1 MSLRLA
7 GRVQRVRPSP
17 TVSITALAG
26 KLREEGKDIIG
37 LSAGEPDFPTPE
49 HIQDAANAAIRGGD
63 TKYTAVDG
71 STSLKAAIQ
80 GKFARD
86 NKLDFQLDEIIV
98 SAGGKQVCYNAC
110 QALLQIGD
118 EVIIPA
124 PYWVSYPD
132 MVRLAGAEPVIV
144 PTMSSAKF
152 RMSAE
157 QLRNA
162 ITPQTRAIFV
172 NSPCN
177 PTGTVY
183 SRDDWLAWGEV
194 LREHPDVILITDD
207 IYEHISWGAPFLSFL
222 TVCPDLHE
230 QVLTVNGV
238 SKCYAMT
245 GWRLGYGAG
254 PAALIRAMTTIQSQ
268 STTNACSIS
277 QAAADAALTGDQ
289 GFVPE
294 ACAIYKTRH
303 DLITAGLNDLPGFD
317 CPASDGAF
325 YAFPNIADALALTG
339 IADDTAFCARLLEQ
353 AGVALV
359 PGSAFGA
366 PGHLRVSFAAEIET
380 LEAALTRLRAF
391 MASEGPAEHG

>member
-7 GRVQRVRPSP
+7 SRVQRVRPSP

-26 KLREEGKDIIG
+26 RLREEGKDIIG

-49 HIQDAANAAIRGGD
+49 HVQEAAYAAIRRGD

-71 STSLKAAIQ
+71 STALKEAVRD
-80 GKFARD
+80 KFIRD
-86 NKLDFQLDEIIV
+86 NQLDFPLDEIIV
-98 SAGGKQVCYNAC
+98 SAGGKQACYNAC
-110 QALLQIGD
+110 QALLQTGD

-144 PTMSSAKF
+144 PTTASAKF

-157 QLRNA
+157 QLQDA
-162 ITPQTRAIFV
+162 ITPQTRAVFV

-183 SRDDWLAWGEV
+183 SVNDWLGLGEV
-194 LREHPDVILITDD
+194 LRAHPDVILITDD
-207 IYEHISWGAPFLSFL
+207 IYEHISWGAPFSSFL
-222 TVCPDLHE
+222 TVCPDLRE

-245 GWRLGYGAG
+245 GWRLGYAAG
-254 PAALIRAMTTIQSQ
+254 PVGLIRAMITIQSQ
-268 STTNACSIS
+268 STTNASSIS
-277 QAAADAALTGDQ
+277 QAAACAALTGDQ
-289 GFVPE
+289 SFVPE

-303 DLITAGLNDLPGFD
+303 DLITSGLNALPGFD
-317 CPASDGAF
+317 CSESDGAF
-325 YAFPNIADALALTG
+325 YAFPKIVEALALLG
-339 IADDTAFCARLLEQ
+339 IADDTEFCAQVLEQ
-353 AGVALV
+353 VGVALV

-366 PGHLRVSFAAEIET
+366 PGHLRVSFAAEVAT
-380 LEAALTRLRAF
+380 LETALGRLREF
-391 MASEGPAEHG
+391 MAS